1 MSWSPAGEAH
11 ANNHEVLFYTLL
23 HLHDAITSKT
33 VGELT
38 NWATVARRERSAAEM
53 LKEKWTPIDATMF
66 DRMEKITKRVWHEPE
81 LSAIAKA
88 MRAATWH
95 EGHHDELDYKRL
107 RYHLDKSPEKI
118 FGVRVSKKKRDS
130 ASATWNHWPEGA
142 WPPSRVMSIVKEIG
156 TWVIMATTT

>member
-23 HLHDAITSKT
+23 HLHDAIVSKT

-38 NWATVARRERSAAEM
+38 HWATIARRERSAAET

-66 DRMEKITKRVWHEPE
+66 DRMDKVMKRVWHEPE
-81 LSAIAKA
+81 LTAIATA

-95 EGHHDELDYKRL
+95 EGHHDDLDCYFAVAVRL
-107 RYHLDKSPEKI
+107 FS
-118 FGVRVSKKKRDS
+118 
-130 ASATWNHWPEGA
+130 
-142 WPPSRVMSIVKEIG
+142 
-156 TWVIMATTT
+156 